1 MSKPKLQT
9 QAFLATL
16 PLFKELAPAEIDR
29 IAAGTAVLNVPR
41 GEMIFNRGDPCEGF
55 YLVVYGQ
62 VKLAFLSAEGSE
74 KVVEIIAPGYSFG
87 EALMFMEK
95 PYILMAQ
102 ALADS
107 MLLHVSKSVV
117 FAEIERD
124 PVFSRK
130 MLAGLSRRLHGLI
143 SDLEAYSFQSGA
155 ERVVGYL
162 LRQDAHESG
171 ETARYVVTL
180 PTSKAI
186 VASRLN
192 LTPEHFSRILH
203 DLVQAGLIAVE
214 GRDMTILDPE
224 RLKNYHG

>member
-1 MSKPKLQT
+1 MSKPKIQT
-9 QAFLATL
+9 QAFLASL
-16 PLFKELAPAEIDR
+16 PLFKELAPSELDR
-29 IAAGTAVLNVPR
+29 IAAGTTTLNVPR
-41 GEMIFNRGDPCEGF
+41 GEVIFNRGDPCDGF
-55 YLVVYGQ
+55 HLVVYGQ
-62 VKLAFLSAEGSE
+62 VKLAFTSPEGSE
-74 KVVEIIAPGYSFG
+74 KVVEIVAPGYSFG

-107 MLLHVSKSVV
+107 LLLHVSKNVV

-124 PVFSRK
+124 PRFARK

-143 SDLEAYSFQSGA
+143 GDVEAYSLQSGT

-162 LRQDAHESG
+162 LRQDVQSAEG
-171 ETARYVVTL
+171 EHYVVTL

-192 LTPEHFSRILH
+192 VTPEHFSRILH
-203 DLVQAGLIAVE
+203 DLAAAGLLAVE
-214 GRDMTILDPE
+214 GRAITILDPE

>member
-1 MSKPKLQT
+1 MSKPKIQT
-9 QAFLATL
+9 QAFLASL
-16 PLFKELAPAEIDR
+16 ALFKELAPSELER
-29 IAAGTAVLNVPR
+29 IAAGTAALNVPR
-41 GEMIFNRGDPCEGF
+41 GEIIFNRGDPCEGF
-55 YLVVYGQ
+55 HVVVYGQ
-62 VKLAFLSAEGSE
+62 VKLAFISAEGSE

-95 PYILMAQ
+95 PYVLMAQ

-143 SDLEAYSFQSGA
+143 SDLESYSLQSGTQ
-155 ERVVGYL
+155 RVIGYL
-162 LRQDAHESG
+162 LRQDAHENG
-171 ETARYVVTL
+171 NARYVVTL
-180 PTSKAI
+180 PASKAI

-192 LTPEHFSRILH
+192 VTPEHFSRILH
-203 DLVQAGLIAVE
+203 DLIQAGLIAVE
-214 GRDMTILDPE
+214 GRNMTILDAE

>member
-1 MSKPKLQT
+1 MSKPKIQT
-9 QAFLATL
+9 QAFLASL
-16 PLFKELAPAEIDR
+16 PLFKELAPAELER
-29 IAAGTAVLNVPR
+29 IAAGTTTLNVPR
-41 GEMIFNRGDPCEGF
+41 GEVIFNRGDPCDGF
-55 YLVVYGQ
+55 HLVVYGQ
-62 VKLAFLSAEGSE
+62 VKLAFTSPEGSE
-74 KVVEIIAPGYSFG
+74 KVVEIVAPGHSFG

-95 PYILMAQ
+95 AYILMAQ

-107 MLLHVSKSVV
+107 MLLHVSKNVV

-124 PVFSRK
+124 PRFARK

-143 SDLEAYSFQSGA
+143 GDVEAYSLQSGT

-162 LRQDAHESG
+162 LRQDVQSAEG
-171 ETARYVVTL
+171 EHYVVTL

-192 LTPEHFSRILH
+192 VTPEHFSRILH
-203 DLVQAGLIAVE
+203 DLAAAGLLAVE
-214 GRDMTILDPE
+214 GRAITIIDPE